1 MLKSVPIFFVLLCK
15 RNIIVKITVLGNS
28 SASPRVDRHPS
39 AQVVAHNQSLYLVDC
54 GEGTQYQIIKHK
66 VKYGGIDHIFISHLH
81 GDHFFGILGLLS
93 VYYLNGRTRPL
104 HIYANQQIEKFIQVL
119 LETTNTVLDFLLIFH
134 YLKPETAAIILETKD
149 LTVVAFPLTHRVPTH
164 GFLFSDKQNISNSFA
179 YCSDTLFDPEIVNYL
194 KEVRLLYH
202 EATFGDDK
210 IESAANKSHST
221 ARQAAQIAKMA
232 NVSQLI
238 IGHFSAKYHDTN
250 ELLLQAREV
259 FVNTNI
265 ALEGCV
271 YEVG

>member
-1 MLKSVPIFFVLLCK
+1 M
-15 RNIIVKITVLGNS
+15 KITVLGNS

-81 GDHFFGILGLLS
+81 GDHFFGIIGLLS
-93 VYYLNGRTRPL
+93 TYYLNNRTRPL
-104 HIYANQQIEKFIQVL
+104 HIYANQQIEKFIQVS
-119 LETTNTVLDFLLIFH
+119 LETTNTVLGFLLIFH
-134 YLKPETAAIILETKD
+134 YLKPETAAIILETED
-149 LTVVAFPLTHRVPTH
+149 LTVRAFPLTHRVPTH
-164 GFLFSDKQNISNSFA
+164 GFLFSDKHTVANSFA
-179 YCSDTLFDPEIVNYL
+179 YCSDTLFAPEIVDNF
-194 KEVRLLYH
+194 KNVGLLYH
-202 EATFGDDK
+202 EATFGDEK
-210 IESAANKSHST
+210 LESAAAKSHST

-259 FVNTNI
+259 FENTNI